1 LRLERWL
8 QEVIETPGMTGIQD
22 RDEAWSM
29 LAEDA
34 LRGVDVIRDVEGPIV
49 DVGSGNGS
57 PGIPLA
63 AALPERDVT
72 LLDSS
77 RRKCAFLERVAP
89 DFPNL
94 SVVCGRAEEQETDR
108 FGVGVAKALAPPA
121 VALEWVLPLVRPGG
135 AAVLWL
141 GADVDLEQLG
151 RVSEQLAGGPP
162 EERSGLAVI
171 PKIGP
176 TPGGF
181 PRRPGV
187 ARKRPLA

>member
-1 LRLERWL
+1 LKLERWL
-8 QEVIETPGMTGIQD
+8 QEVLDTPGMTAIED
-22 RDEAWSM
+22 LEEAWSM
-29 LAEDA
+29 LVEDA
-34 LRGVDVIRDVEGPIV
+34 FRGVEVVRGLDGSVV

-63 AALPERDVT
+63 ASLPEREVT
-72 LLDSS
+72 LLESS
-77 RRKCAFLERVAP
+77 RRKCAFLERIAGE
-89 DFPNL
+89 FPNL
-94 SVVCGRAEEQETDR
+94 RVICGRAEEQETDV
-108 FGVGVAKALAPPA
+108 FGVATAKALAPPP

-141 GADVDLEQLG
+141 SPSADLEQLAQ
-151 RVSEQLAGGPP
+151 VSKQLGGGPP
-162 EERSGLAVI
+162 ENRDGLVVV
-171 PKIGP
+171 PKITP